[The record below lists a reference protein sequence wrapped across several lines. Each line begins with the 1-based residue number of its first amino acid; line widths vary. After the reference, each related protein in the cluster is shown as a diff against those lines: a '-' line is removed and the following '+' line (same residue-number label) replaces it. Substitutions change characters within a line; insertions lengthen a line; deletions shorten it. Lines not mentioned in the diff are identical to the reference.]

1 MKRSAAMATWL
12 VAVMCVAAC
21 ARDSEESLSS
31 TFTAARSAVRRGE
44 LAEARTLAERGL
56 SLAPPDS
63 KWAWTFRLYRGEI
76 LLLQHQ
82 PDELPAL
89 VKAPIPAGADFD
101 AVRAR
106 QKFLEAR
113 LQLTQNQLAEALATL
128 EAAQRLAPQAR
139 DLQLDIAWLDGQL
152 RMRRGKWAEGE
163 SRLNA
168 VVAEAA
174 AAHDEYQQARAL
186 NDLGMGGVVRG
197 RWDEALPRF
206 ERVLSLTSLEQ
217 LTVYGEAL
225 NNAGICYARLGEF
238 ERAAAAQRRAI
249 ELNKGRGPRLNYAQA
264 LGSLGNTFLMQGDAR
279 GGLPF
284 LREALSVAKASKLE
298 SAAAVWAGNVA
309 AAAIDLGE
317 WDEAARVNEEARAL
331 RVSTRTGNLFHT
343 TLNAAQIAQGRGQL
357 DEASRLFD
365 DALRDG
371 AADASVRW
379 SAHWGLAEVALA
391 RSKPAE
397 ASSHFQLALD
407 TIEKTRADLLKTD
420 SKLSFLTR
428 LIRFY
433 QTYVDTLIDQGR
445 IEQAL
450 EVSEGSRGRVLA
462 EGNGA
467 APPAK
472 VTAAALKQVAAASH
486 AVLVAYW
493 LAPAR
498 SSAWVV
504 HPRGIE
510 YVRLPPAEEIAALVR
525 EYQKT
530 IDNTQADPLAAS
542 GHAGDR
548 LYRMLVDPVRRWIP
562 AGSRV
567 VIAADGAL
575 HGLNFETLPVADA
588 TRRYVI
594 ADMEIVMTPGLSV
607 LSRTASPS
615 TGAASL
621 LLLGDPAPRPPEY
634 PSLRYAPAEIENVS
648 KYFPADK
655 VIHRGEGASP
665 AAYRAATPQRFSFVH
680 FTAHA
685 FTNMNSPL
693 DSAVILAGPE
703 GAYKLYARDVA
714 SLPLTA
720 SLVTVSAC
728 RSAGERAYAGE
739 GLVGFAWAF
748 LRAGARRVIAG
759 LWDVDDRSTAA
770 LMDQLYARITAGD
783 TPSAAL
789 RQAKLSQI
797 ARGGSY
803 AKPYYWGPF
812 QLFTVAP

>member
-1 MKRSAAMATWL
+1 MTRARTLTTWL
-12 VAVMCVAAC
+12 VIVVCAASC
-21 ARDSEESLSS
+21 TRKAEESLAS
-31 TFTAARSAVRRGE
+31 TFAAARNAVRRGE
-44 LAEARTLAERGL
+44 LAEARTLAERGV
-56 SLAPPDS
+56 SMAPPES
-63 KWAWTFRLYRGEI
+63 PWAWTFRLYRGEI

-82 PDELPAL
+82 PGELPAL
-89 VKAPIPAGADFD
+89 VRAPIPAGGDFD

-113 LQLTQNQLAEALATL
+113 LQLTQNQLPDALATL
-128 EAAQRLAPQAR
+128 ERAKELAPQAR
-139 DLQLDIAWLDGQL
+139 DIQLDIAWLDGQI
-152 RMRRGKWAEGE
+152 RMRLGKWADGE

-168 VVAEAA
+168 VVTEAA
-174 AAHDEYQQARAL
+174 AARDEYQQARAL

-206 ERVLSLTSLEQ
+206 ERVLSFNSLEQ

-279 GGLPF
+279 RGLPF
-284 LREALSVAKASKLE
+284 LREALTVAKASNLQ
-298 SAAAVWAGNVA
+298 SSAAVWAGNVA

-331 RVSTRTGNLFHT
+331 RVATRTGNLFHT

-357 DEASRLFD
+357 DEAARLFD
-365 DALRDG
+365 AALKDG

-397 ASSHFQLALD
+397 ASSHFQTALD
-407 TIEKTRADLLKTD
+407 TIEQTRADLLKTD

-433 QTYVDTLIDQGR
+433 QKYVDTLIDQGQ
-445 IEQAL
+445 IAKAL
-450 EVSEGSRGRVLA
+450 EVSESSRGRVLA
-462 EGNGA
+462 EGHGA
-467 APPAK
+467 AAPARL
-472 VTAAALKQVAAASH
+472 TAAALREIAASSQS
-486 AVLVAYW
+486 VLVAYW

-510 YVRLPPAEEIAALVR
+510 HVTLPPADEIAALVR
-525 EYQKT
+525 EYQAT
-530 IDNTQADPLAAS
+530 IDNTQADPLAAT

-548 LYRMLVDPVRRWIP
+548 LYKMLVEPVRRWIP

-575 HGLNFETLPVADA
+575 HGLNFETLPVSDGPRRYLIADA
-588 TRRYVI
+588 RI
-594 ADMEIVMTPGLSV
+594 EMAPGLSV
-607 LSRTASPS
+607 LSRAAPASTA
-615 TGAASL
+615 AASL

-648 KYFPADK
+648 KYFPPDR
-655 VIHRGEGASP
+655 VIYRGDGASP
-665 AAYRAATPQRFSFVH
+665 AAYRAAAPQRFSFVH

-685 FTNMNSPL
+685 FTNMSSPL
-693 DSAVILAGPE
+693 DSAVILSGPD
-703 GAYKLYARDVA
+703 GAFKLYARDVA

-770 LMDQLYARITAGD
+770 LMDQMYARISAGD
-783 TPSAAL
+783 APSAAL
-789 RQAKLSQI
+789 REAKLAMI
-797 ARGGSY
+797 ARGGTY